1 MPSDG
6 DVVSFAYLA
15 HAAAETAAD
24 LRALVMHIRRQLA
37 GSSCLYLDLA
47 LDVRDPLA
55 RALDGLPK
63 TSIDFDLHW
72 VTPRNMDPPELRRG
86 PVFFDMSIV

>member
-15 HAAAETAAD
+15 HATAETAAD

-72 VTPRNMDPPELRRG
+72 VTPRNMDPPELGRG